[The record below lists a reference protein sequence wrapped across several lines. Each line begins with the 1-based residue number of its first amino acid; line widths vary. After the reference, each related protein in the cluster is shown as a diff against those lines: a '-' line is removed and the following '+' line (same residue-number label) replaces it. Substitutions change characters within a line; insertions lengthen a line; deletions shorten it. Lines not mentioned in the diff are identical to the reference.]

1 MKRIIPLIIL
11 SLLLFSCQT
20 RVVSVNK
27 PIQANS
33 LDLYQRYTIVTNTP
47 AQYKVQVLKQ
57 DAEKIYAKNRIGE
70 EVIINKSDIREVK
83 KLDLFSSIVLGLAAV
98 AAVVFVPI

>member
-1 MKRIIPLIIL
+1 MKRIIPFIIL